1 MRVDVNVNTHRI
13 WRLHPAYPW
22 AQAILDAECLTN
34 LLAQGRAPEDA
45 FAAYEAER
53 LEATSKVVM
62 INRVAPPDIIIKEV
76 VERTGDR
83 PFENIDDVISRDE
96 LTSFQQQYKEVAGY
110 DLATLQAK
118 ANS

>member
-1 MRVDVNVNTHRI
+1 M
-13 WRLHPAYPW
+13 AYETITVEQRDAVTLITLNRPN
-22 AQAILDAECLTN
+22 ALNALNSTILAELS
-34 LLAQGRAPEDA
+34 EA

-53 LEATSKVVM
+53 LEATSKVVL